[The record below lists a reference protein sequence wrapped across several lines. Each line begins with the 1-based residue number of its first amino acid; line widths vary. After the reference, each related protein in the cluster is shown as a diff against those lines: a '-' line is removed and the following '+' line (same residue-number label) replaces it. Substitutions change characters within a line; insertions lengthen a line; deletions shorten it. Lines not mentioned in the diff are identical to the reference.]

1 MIYGA
6 CSPRLTTAATVGMR
20 VSRADLPGLTAAGEG
35 PIVFGM
41 SSAPNPSPSITR
53 VRHEAKR
60 RNLTVTRLERL
71 APTML
76 RTVLGGMEL
85 AGFTSLGFDD
95 HVKLFFPA
103 EAAPVMRDFTPRHYD
118 AAAGE
123 LWIDF
128 YLHET
133 GPAATWA
140 AQVAVG
146 HTVVVGGP
154 RGSALISLEG
164 IDSHVLIGDETAL
177 PAIGRRLAELPPNT
191 SALVLRESD
200 GGAKSYPLQSRAPVK
215 VVEVAR
221 DGQGAAPAQEIIET
235 LRNLTLPAGRCFI
248 WVATESQAAR
258 AIRRYLTDER
268 GLDRHWI
275 KAAGYWQRGT
285 SGTHDRIHDDR

>member
-1 MIYGA
+1 
-6 CSPRLTTAATVGMR
+6 
-20 VSRADLPGLTAAGEG
+20 
-35 PIVFGM
+35 M
-41 SSAPNPSPSITR
+41 SLASNPLPSINR

-60 RNLTVTRLERL
+60 RNLTVARVERL

-76 RTVLGGMEL
+76 RIVLDGAEL

-95 HVKLFFPA
+95 HIKVFFPDG
-103 EAAPVMRDFTPRHYD
+103 EASPVMRDFTPRHYD

-140 AQVAVG
+140 AQVRVG
-146 HTVVVGGP
+146 QTLTVGGP
-154 RGSALISLEG
+154 RGSAVISLEG

-177 PAIGRRLAELPPNT
+177 PAIGRRLEELPASS
-191 SALVLRESD
+191 SALVVRESD
-200 GGAKSYPLQSRAPVK
+200 GGAKDYPLHSRAALK
-215 VVEVAR
+215 VVEVDR
-221 DGQGAAPAQEIIET
+221 GAQRTAPGQEITET
-235 LRNLTLPAGRCFI
+235 LRSLTLPAGRCFI

-275 KAAGYWQRGT
+275 KAAGYWQRGA
-285 SGTHDRIHDDR
+285 SGTHDPIQDDR